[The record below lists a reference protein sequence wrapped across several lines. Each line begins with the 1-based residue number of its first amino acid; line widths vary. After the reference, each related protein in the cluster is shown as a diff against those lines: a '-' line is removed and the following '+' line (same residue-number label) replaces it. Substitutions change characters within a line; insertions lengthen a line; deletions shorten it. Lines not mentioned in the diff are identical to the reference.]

1 MSFLATPSN
10 VFMCSKTL
18 ITAMP
23 SGYNMTAG
31 SFVFIRACNYEP
43 AEPYSTMNTIQSDFV
58 LIVING
64 GSELQVCLQD
74 EKQVTFEKPV
84 V

>member
-1 MSFLATPSN
+1 
-10 VFMCSKTL
+10 
-18 ITAMP
+18 MP